1 MHGFTIGPPRHALE
15 VGLPGTGVSYTE
27 QQSASRG
34 SSGVVLFVLVIIGLV
49 IALFVTP

>member
-1 MHGFTIGPPRHALE
+1 
-15 VGLPGTGVSYTE
+15 LPGTGVSYTE
-27 QQSASRG
+27 LQSASRG